1 LQRFSSTAGWA
12 TLAAMRPRILLPLAV
27 AAFVAAPAPASADFA
42 HVVTVGES
50 LSSIAAAD
58 GLTVAQLAAANGIS
72 AASQITTGSTVLIPP
87 QSSSSSAATGSG
99 SPVSAGSSTAAGS
112 SAEPDG
118 DDTAGGTTVYTS
130 SSTGSAYVVQPG
142 DTLSAI
148 ASRAGVSAASL
159 AAANG
164 LDPNG
169 VLLSG
174 RVLRLSGS
182 ATPVSYSSSSA
193 TASGQPVGAAAAA
206 NPGGPPYPTAE
217 RVSGSQVGQIAAAN
231 GVSPSLAQA
240 IGWQESGFNND
251 LVSSAGARGVMQIM
265 PGTWDWINRTL
276 TAGTAL
282 APASAASNVTGGVLL
297 LHSLLNSTGGDPA
310 QAAAGY
316 YQGLSSVH
324 AHGMYNDTQQY
335 VNSVM
340 ALEQRFASGG

>member
-1 LQRFSSTAGWA
+1 
-12 TLAAMRPRILLPLAV
+12 MRPRILFPLAV

-72 AASQITTGSTVLIPP
+72 PASQITSGSTVLIPP
-87 QSSSSSAATGSG
+87 QSSSGASP
-99 SPVSAGSSTAAGS
+99 SPVSAVSTAAAG
-112 SAEPDG
+112 DG
-118 DDTAGGTTVYTS
+118 DADADDGATASTGSTTGTTVYASTS
-130 SSTGSAYVVQPG
+130 AGSYVVQPG

-164 LDPNG
+164 LDANG

-174 RVLRLSGS
+174 RVLQLSGS

-282 APASAASNVTGGVLL
+282 APASAASNVKGGVLL

-310 QAAAGY
+310 MAAAGY
-316 YQGLSSVH
+316 YQGLSSVQ

-340 ALEQRFASGG
+340 ALARRFGGG